1 MKKTILLILLAVL
14 FYSTQAVSLDSAE
27 VDVGKVDVA
36 KVDPT
41 ENSQCAKGR
50 EILEELD
57 IYILENFSKE
67 AIDKQRTDAYMAGLI
82 SSGTGRG
89 GSRAAANFDAKIG
102 KRIRENKFERL
113 DLKKMLFEAG
123 C

>member
-1 MKKTILLILLAVL
+1 MKNTILLILLAVL
-14 FYSTQAVSLDSAE
+14 FYSTQAFSLDSAE
-27 VDVGKVDVA
+27 VDVA

-57 IYILENFSKE
+57 TYILENFSKK
-67 AIDKQRTDAYMAGLI
+67 AIDKQRSDTYTAGLI

-102 KRIRENKFERL
+102 KSIRENKFERL
-113 DLKKMLFEAG
+113 DLEKMLFKAG